1 MEYEKKEFLVYRQ
14 GRTITDQFYID
25 DDYNVPDAKHDVK
38 RVILGEGSLLIDDIK
53 RVENYVRVSGKMNFK
68 VLYATDEGEMRLAF
82 LEGRIPF
89 EEMVYAEEEPEENLF
104 IKTMDCDVNVTMI
117 HSRKLN
123 IKALVEFSLCSEG
136 RQEQHLTMDAS
147 GDGGLY
153 KKYAKKDIL
162 KLFAVKKDTYR
173 IKEEITIGGT
183 KETVGVLLW
192 TAVSPRKLDTRI
204 VQDELILQGELLL
217 FCFYESLEGKTDWFE
232 QTIPYEG
239 RMEINGA
246 QEGMFHQVY
255 PSVTDVSID
264 VRMDEDGEMRLLGI
278 EATLEARIIVYEEE
292 TVELLEDVYSLDKVC
307 RPKIADKALER
318 SLMQNHSKCKIAERL
333 LLPEIKD
340 DILQICH
347 SNARIQLEHTE
358 AVPEGIKIEGVLH
371 VFFLYVKADDD
382 IPFDVWQGMVP
393 FSYLLESNETTEDM
407 QFDLVSAV
415 EQLSIGLLGNGEIEV
430 KAVLAFNCFVKQPV
444 PVADIEEIDEEP
456 INLEELEK
464 RPGIIGYIVKEGDE
478 LWNLAK
484 HYSTTVDGIM
494 EINEKTNS
502 DIKPG
507 EKLLIFKENMS
518 IL

>member
-25 DDYNVPDAKHDVK
+25 DDYNVTDTKHDVK

-53 RVENYVRVSGKMNFK
+53 QVENYVRVSGKMNFK

-89 EEMVYAEEEPEENLF
+89 EEMVYAEDEPEENLF

-136 RQEQHLTMDAS
+136 RQEEHLTLDAS

-153 KKYAKKDIL
+153 KKYEKKDIL
-162 KLFAVKKDTYR
+162 KLFTVKKDTYR
-173 IKEEITIGGT
+173 IKEEITIGWT

-204 VQDELILQGELLL
+204 IQDELILQGELLL

-232 QTIPYEG
+232 QTIPYDG

-255 PSVTDVSID
+255 PAVTDVSID

-292 TVELLEDVYSLDKVC
+292 TIELLEDVYSLDKVC
-307 RPKIADKALER
+307 RPKITDKALER

-340 DILQICH
+340 DILHCCG
-347 SNARIQLEHTE
+347 R
-358 AVPEGIKIEGVLH
+358 
-371 VFFLYVKADDD
+371 
-382 IPFDVWQGMVP
+382 
-393 FSYLLESNETTEDM
+393 
-407 QFDLVSAV
+407 SA
-415 EQLSIGLLGNGEIEV
+415 EYRL
-430 KAVLAFNCFVKQPV
+430 
-444 PVADIEEIDEEP
+444 
-456 INLEELEK
+456 
-464 RPGIIGYIVKEGDE
+464 
-478 LWNLAK
+478 
-484 HYSTTVDGIM
+484 
-494 EINEKTNS
+494 
-502 DIKPG
+502 
-507 EKLLIFKENMS
+507 
-518 IL
+518 

>member
-1 MEYEKKEFLVYRQ
+1 MSFFCR
-14 GRTITDQFYID
+14 
-25 DDYNVPDAKHDVK
+25 
-38 RVILGEGSLLIDDIK
+38 
-53 RVENYVRVSGKMNFK
+53 ENSYYS
-68 VLYATDEGEMRLAF
+68 A
-82 LEGRIPF
+82 
-89 EEMVYAEEEPEENLF
+89 
-104 IKTMDCDVNVTMI
+104 
-117 HSRKLN
+117 
-123 IKALVEFSLCSEG
+123 
-136 RQEQHLTMDAS
+136 
-147 GDGGLY
+147 
-153 KKYAKKDIL
+153 
-162 KLFAVKKDTYR
+162 
-173 IKEEITIGGT
+173 
-183 KETVGVLLW
+183 
-192 TAVSPRKLDTRI
+192 
-204 VQDELILQGELLL
+204 
-217 FCFYESLEGKTDWFE
+217 YESLEGKTDWFE
-232 QTIPYEG
+232 QSIPYEG
-239 RMEINGA
+239 RMEIGGA

-255 PSVTDVSID
+255 TAVTDVSID

-278 EATLEARIIVYEEE
+278 EATLEARIVVYEEE
-292 TVELLEDVYSLDKVC
+292 TVELLLDVYSLDNVC
-307 RPKIADKALER
+307 RPRISNKSLER

-358 AVPEGIKIEGVLH
+358 VVPEGIKIEGVLH
-371 VFFLYVKADDD
+371 VFFLYVKADDN

-393 FSYLLESNETTEDM
+393 FSYLLESNETTKDM
-407 QFDLVSAV
+407 VFDLISAV

-444 PVADIEEIDEEP
+444 PVADIEEIEEEP
-456 INLEELEK
+456 IDLEELEK

-494 EINEKTNS
+494 EFNEKTNS